1 MKKINKN
8 EIKIIILSELAAIF
22 SLGLAVSIYYFVI
35 DYSNFFNMY
44 NNSQVFWIGF
54 LLISLM
60 IFSFA
65 LILSFIIMIVVY
77 SISNP
82 RWIKGV

>member
-8 EIKIIILSELAAIF
+8 EMKIIILSELTAIF
-22 SLGLAVSIYYFVI
+22 SLGLAESIYYFII

-44 NNSQVFWIGF
+44 ENNQIFWIGF
-54 LLISLM
+54 LLISIM
-60 IFSFA
+60 IISFA

-82 RWIKGV
+82 RWTKGV

>member
-82 RWIKGV
+82 RRLKGD

>member
-8 EIKIIILSELAAIF
+8 EMKIIILSELTAIF
-22 SLGLAVSIYYFVI
+22 SLGLAVSIYYFII

-44 NNSQVFWIGF
+44 ENNQIFWIGF
-54 LLISLM
+54 LLISIM
-60 IFSFA
+60 IISFA

-82 RWIKGV
+82 RWKKGV

>member
-8 EIKIIILSELAAIF
+8 EIKIIILSELTAIF
-22 SLGLAVSIYYFVI
+22 SLGLAVSIYYFVV

-44 NNSQVFWIGF
+44 NNNQVFWIGF

-60 IFSFA
+60 IFSLA

-82 RWIKGV
+82 RRLKGD